1 MKQPY
6 RPSAPHPSPP
16 LLGLPLKRLPL
27 SRTLPA
33 FIAAVALC
41 TAAVYLTAIAPRWSG
56 TFSPLGMAVAPLLLA
71 VAPLHLAA
79 ARSDPGHIVKPG
91 GIGGV

>member
-1 MKQPY
+1 M
-6 RPSAPHPSPP
+6 
-16 LLGLPLKRLPL
+16 KRLPL

-41 TAAVYLTAIAPRWSG
+41 TAAVYLTAIAPQWSG